1 MCLPRID
8 DSVEN
13 KITGSHARAK
23 SRAMRWN
30 PPEEARAVAF
40 YGICMVLIYRLTKAG
55 DAFAGERKNGV
66 PVDGTNDNK
75 ISILTNIRPPK
86 NSQNSAERPP
96 FPPPGPALSSPFL
109 LSPASARYIYPAG
122 PMINGS
128 RRLCRLCEKLQSSP
142 ILSVYLCARHVDDES
157 ANAPVLCVGRI

>member
-1 MCLPRID
+1 M
-8 DSVEN
+8 E
-13 KITGSHARAK
+13 
-23 SRAMRWN
+23 N

-96 FPPPGPALSSPFL
+96 PPLPTPSPQ
-109 LSPASARYIYPAG
+109 R
-122 PMINGS
+122 
-128 RRLCRLCEKLQSSP
+128 
-142 ILSVYLCARHVDDES
+142 
-157 ANAPVLCVGRI
+157 GRIYTRRTDDQWLAQTLPPL